1 MNNPLNKSYYKYK
14 IVLTFS
20 LVTIALVTVLARV
33 SYVMVKELYLEEISS
48 NVNKTISITASQF
61 DKTYLDFLETGIVTK
76 GIKDYYHDLFNNSN
90 YSKIYSEI
98 FIFDTGLRI
107 VTHSDSNKILNITE
121 PRLFL
126 NQNEIFGL
134 EINNSITSL
143 PFKGDDE
150 NWYLWGFYR
159 LSFNHWLAVRES
171 AANFEK
177 VDQLSSTI
185 WYFGLGG
192 ILLSII
198 LGIVVSNSITK
209 PIRKLVSFSDQIGK
223 GNLKTAAPEN
233 MKGELKVLTNALDK
247 MRINISDNQ
256 KEKEKILAQIAHEI
270 RNPLGGIELLTNLIS
285 EEDSDNQKKD
295 EYTDR
300 ILNEI
305 SELKKLISSYL
316 DYSKPTKP
324 EPELINLNELLSEC
338 KSIFENDLNNNN
350 INFKVEA
357 QIKEIIFDRSH
368 LKNVLINLIKNSI
381 ESIKENGEILIKAF
395 KSNNQSCISI
405 NDNGAGIKIGE
416 LENIFNPFYTTK
428 SDGTGLGLSSCKK
441 YCEDNSAALVVEQ
454 LQKGCKFTICKENS
468 DD

>member
-1 MNNPLNKSYYKYK
+1 M
-14 IVLTFS
+14 LTFS

-48 NVNKTISITASQF
+48 NVNKTIALTASQI
-61 DKTYLDFLETGIVTK
+61 DKTYLEFLESRIVTK
-76 GIKDYYHDLFNNSN
+76 SIKNYFHDLFNSSS

-98 FIFDTGLRI
+98 FIFDAGLRVI
-107 VTHSDSNKILNITE
+107 THSDSNKILNVTE

-126 NQNEIFGL
+126 NQNEIFSL

-150 NWYLWGFYR
+150 NWYLWGFNR

-171 AANFEK
+171 AENFEN
-177 VDQLSSTI
+177 VEQLSSTI

-198 LGIVVSNSITK
+198 LGIIVSNSITK

-223 GNLKTAAPEN
+223 GNLKVKVPKN
-233 MKGELKVLTNALDK
+233 MKGELQVLTNALDK

-285 EEDSDNQKKD
+285 EEDSDNPKKD

-316 DYSKPTKP
+316 DYSKPTTP
-324 EPELINLNELLSEC
+324 QPELVNIDELLSEC
-338 KSIFENDLNNNN
+338 KSIFDNDLNKNN
-350 INFKVEA
+350 IIFKVET
-357 QIKEIIFDRSH
+357 QLDEIIFDRSH
-368 LKNVLINLIKNSI
+368 LKNVFVNLIKNSI
-381 ESIKENGEILIKAF
+381 ESIKENGEIIVKVF

-405 NDNGAGIKIGE
+405 SDDGIGIKIGE

-428 SDGTGLGLSSCKK
+428 TDGTGLGLSSCKK
-441 YCEDNSAALVVEQ
+441 YCEDNSSQLTVEQ
-454 LQKGCKFTICKENS
+454 LEKGCKFTICKENPN
-468 DD
+468 D